1 MVVSCIIGVARREIT
16 PLYQTGVA
24 FERYETGVFFAKIMK
39 RFSQQKYDESQR
51 QEVKKG
57 KKRREDLLLTG
68 EIYAGNRYTLTG
80 NRKVVKIPENIMLP
94 RKSYGYK
101 HSLQK
106 RGAW

>member
-51 QEVKKG
+51 QEVKK
-57 KKRREDLLLTG
+57 KVRRDEK
-68 EIYAGNRYTLTG
+68 IYC
-80 NRKVVKIPENIMLP
+80 
-94 RKSYGYK
+94 
-101 HSLQK
+101 
-106 RGAW
+106 